1 MKNRER
7 RRIQQV
13 IITLGMVLCLG
24 GCGQQSA
31 EETESTVDF
40 GELLPEQSEP
50 IIIREPQ
57 PQTESEEETETQTEE
72 ETVAFADE
80 QTVQYD
86 IEGVTYE
93 DTLNGSCKVKVVFP
107 QLIDME
113 NTELQNTINENVK
126 QMVMQEI
133 SEEGL
138 TAYGLGYQVATQ
150 GTGILSV
157 IFRGYCNYEG
167 AAHPTNLIRTMNLD
181 LTTGRNLRLKDYADM
196 AQIVSGLETASGYE
210 IISEGVDMA
219 DFSAFLNNGY
229 VTDYAMTLLDY
240 DVDWNN
246 QELIPAGYSA
256 IRNNHVVLFVEAEH
270 AMGDYVELEFDQVT
284 LSR

>member
-7 RRIQQV
+7 RRIQQMIV
-13 IITLGMVLCLG
+13 ALGMVLCLG
-24 GCGQQSA
+24 GCGQQPT

-50 IIIREPQ
+50 IIIRESQ
-57 PQTESEEETETQTEE
+57 PQTESEEETQTQTEE

-86 IEGVTYE
+86 IESVTYE

-157 IFRGYCNYEG
+157 IFRGYCNYKG

>member
-7 RRIQQV
+7 RRIQQMIV
-13 IITLGMVLCLG
+13 TLGMVLCLG

-126 QMVMQEI
+126 QMVMQKI

-181 LTTGRNLRLKDYADM
+181 LTTGKNLRLKDYADM

-210 IISEGVDMA
+210 IISEGVDLE

>member
-7 RRIQQV
+7 RRIEQV

-50 IIIREPQ
+50 IIIRESQ
-57 PQTESEEETETQTEE
+57 PQTESEEETQTQTEE

-86 IEGVTYE
+86 IESVTYE

>member
-7 RRIQQV
+7 RRIQQMIV
-13 IITLGMVLCLG
+13 ALGMVFCLG

-50 IIIREPQ
+50 IIIRESQ
-57 PQTESEEETETQTEE
+57 PQTESEEETQTQTEE

-86 IEGVTYE
+86 IESVTYE

>member
-24 GCGQQSA
+24 GCGQQPT

-50 IIIREPQ
+50 IIIRESQ
-57 PQTESEEETETQTEE
+57 PQTESEEETQTQTEE

-86 IEGVTYE
+86 IESVTYE

-113 NTELQNTINENVK
+113 NTELQNIINENVK

>member
-7 RRIQQV
+7 RRIQQMIV
-13 IITLGMVLCLG
+13 ALGMVLCLG

-50 IIIREPQ
+50 IIIRESQ
-57 PQTESEEETETQTEE
+57 PQTESEEETQTQTEE

-86 IEGVTYE
+86 IESVTYE

-181 LTTGRNLRLKDYADM
+181 LTTGKNLRLKDYADM

>member
-50 IIIREPQ
+50 IIIRESQ
-57 PQTESEEETETQTEE
+57 PQTESEEETQTQTEE

-86 IEGVTYE
+86 IESVTYE

-126 QMVMQEI
+126 QMVMQKI

>member
-50 IIIREPQ
+50 IIIRESQ

-86 IEGVTYE
+86 IESVTYE

-126 QMVMQEI
+126 QMVMQKI

-240 DVDWNN
+240 DVD
-246 QELIPAGYSA
+246 
-256 IRNNHVVLFVEAEH
+256 
-270 AMGDYVELEFDQVT
+270 
-284 LSR
+284 

>member
-50 IIIREPQ
+50 IIIRESQ

-86 IEGVTYE
+86 IESVTYE

-133 SEEGL
+133 SEERL

-181 LTTGRNLRLKDYADM
+181 LTTGKNLRLKDYADM
-196 AQIVSGLETASGYE
+196 ARIVSGLETASGYE

>member
-24 GCGQQSA
+24 GCGQQPT

-50 IIIREPQ
+50 IIIRESQ
-57 PQTESEEETETQTEE
+57 PQTESEEETQTQTEE

-86 IEGVTYE
+86 IESVTYE

>member
-50 IIIREPQ
+50 IIIRESQ
-57 PQTESEEETETQTEE
+57 PQTESEEETQTQTEE

-86 IEGVTYE
+86 IESVTYE

>member
-7 RRIQQV
+7 RRIQQAAV
-13 IITLGMVLCLG
+13 LMGMILCMG
-24 GCGQQSA
+24 GCGKQQA
-31 EETESTVDF
+31 EDMESTVDF

-50 IIIREPQ
+50 VIIRESQ
-57 PQTESEEETETQTEE
+57 PQTETEVETQTQTEE

-80 QTVQYD
+80 QSVNYD
-86 IEGVTYE
+86 VESVTYE
-93 DTLNGSCKVKVVFP
+93 DTVNGSCQVKLVYP
-107 QLIDME
+107 QLKNME
-113 NTELQNTINENVK
+113 NTELQDTINENMK
-126 QMVMQEI
+126 QMVMQDI
-133 SEEGL
+133 SEDGL
-138 TAYGLGYQVATQ
+138 SAYELQYETATQ

-167 AAHPTNLIRTMNLD
+167 TAHPSNLIRTVNLD
-181 LTTGRNLRLKDYADM
+181 LTTGKNLRLKDYADM
-196 AQIVSGLETASGYE
+196 AQIVSGLETGSGYE
-210 IISEGVDMA
+210 ILSEGVDSA

-246 QELIPAGYSA
+246 LSLIPTGYSA

-284 LSR
+284 LNH

>member
-7 RRIQQV
+7 RRIQQMIV
-13 IITLGMVLCLG
+13 TLGMVLCLG
-24 GCGQQSA
+24 GCGQPSA

-50 IIIREPQ
+50 IIIRESQ
-57 PQTESEEETETQTEE
+57 PQTESEEETQTQTEE

-86 IEGVTYE
+86 IESVTYE
-93 DTLNGSCKVKVVFP
+93 DTLNGSCKVKVVYP

-181 LTTGRNLRLKDYADM
+181 LTTGKNLRLKDYADM

>member
-1 MKNRER
+1 
-7 RRIQQV
+7 
-13 IITLGMVLCLG
+13 MVLCLG

-50 IIIREPQ
+50 IIIRESQ

-86 IEGVTYE
+86 IESVTYE

-133 SEEGL
+133 SEERL

-181 LTTGRNLRLKDYADM
+181 LTTGKNLRLKDYADM
-196 AQIVSGLETASGYE
+196 ARIVSGLETASGYE

>member
-24 GCGQQSA
+24 GCGQQPT

-50 IIIREPQ
+50 IIIRESQ
-57 PQTESEEETETQTEE
+57 PQTESEEETQTQTEE

-86 IEGVTYE
+86 IESVTYE

-240 DVDWNN
+240 DVED
-246 QELIPAGYSA
+246 PYHS
-256 IRNNHVVLFVEAEH
+256 
-270 AMGDYVELEFDQVT
+270 
-284 LSR
+284 

>member
-72 ETVAFADE
+72 ETVDFADE

>member
-7 RRIQQV
+7 RRIQQMIV
-13 IITLGMVLCLG
+13 ALGMVFCLG
-24 GCGQQSA
+24 GCGQQPA

-50 IIIREPQ
+50 IIIRESQ
-57 PQTESEEETETQTEE
+57 PQTESEEETQTQTEE

-86 IEGVTYE
+86 IESVTYE

-133 SEEGL
+133 SEERL

-167 AAHPTNLIRTMNLD
+167 AAHPTNLIRTMNLN
-181 LTTGRNLRLKDYADM
+181 LTTGKNLRLKDYADM

>member
-7 RRIQQV
+7 RRIQQMIV
-13 IITLGMVLCLG
+13 ALGMVLCLG
-24 GCGQQSA
+24 GCGQQPT

-50 IIIREPQ
+50 IIIRESQ
-57 PQTESEEETETQTEE
+57 PQTESEEETQTQTEE

-86 IEGVTYE
+86 IESVTYE

>member
-7 RRIQQV
+7 RRIQQM
-13 IITLGMVLCLG
+13 IIILGMVFCLG

-50 IIIREPQ
+50 IIIRESQ
-57 PQTESEEETETQTEE
+57 PQTESEEETEPQTEE

-86 IEGVTYE
+86 IESVTYE

>member
-7 RRIQQV
+7 RRIQQMIV
-13 IITLGMVLCLG
+13 ALGMVLCLS

-50 IIIREPQ
+50 IIIRESQ
-57 PQTESEEETETQTEE
+57 PQTESEEETQTQTEE

-86 IEGVTYE
+86 IESVTYE
-93 DTLNGSCKVKVVFP
+93 DTLNGSCKVKVVYP

-126 QMVMQEI
+126 QMAMQEI

-181 LTTGRNLRLKDYADM
+181 LTTGKNLRLKDYADM
-196 AQIVSGLETASGYE
+196 ARIVSGLETASGYE